1 VTGYTS
7 DLGRSIV
14 DVSVDESLSFISR
27 NYCSQSHIRANA
39 PTFIALDW
47 RHILHWA

>member
-27 NYCSQSHIRANA
+27 NYCSHIIRANA
-39 PTFIALDW
+39 QRLSHLTGASAPTSS
-47 RHILHWA
+47 